1 MFVVTKMAA
10 VKVAITKRVFIK
22 KTVLKSIAVSMLV
35 FCFGALSNQITLD
48 ISYIKLAQ
56 QQAPSLFN
64 YFKVP
69 DDLGFMGAKLAI
81 EDSNTTGKFLKQNF
95 KLSFFNVTEVTKLLT
110 LLAAEYHLGRRF
122 FIIDAPLDVLVQ
134 VNRWANSKPVLL
146 FNVSESADELRHN
159 ECLANIFHTIPS
171 NAMKSDA
178 LAQWLLTKRLN
189 KVLMIRGDKVEDNY
203 LTSSFKRS
211 AKRFGLK
218 IIDEKLWDFNTDLR
232 RSAQQEIPLFTQ
244 TIKNYDVVYVADKSK
259 DFAEFFPFNTYLPR
273 PVIGSAGLEALAWH
287 GVIEQWGAAQLQ
299 NRFTTLADRQM
310 KEVDFAAYLAV
321 RSVAQSVH
329 KLHSNESGEIIT
341 YINSDAFELAAYKG
355 RKLTFRSWNQQL
367 RMPMALVHPHAL
379 VSQSPQPGMLHPK
392 TDLDTLGYDIQE
404 SRCKPSM

>member
-1 MFVVTKMAA
+1 MFGADMFVVTKMAA

-218 IIDEKLWDFNTDLR
+218 IIDEKLWTLILILDEVRNKKFH
-232 RSAQQEIPLFTQ
+232 S
-244 TIKNYDVVYVADKSK
+244 
-259 DFAEFFPFNTYLPR
+259 LPK
-273 PVIGSAGLEALAWH
+273 
-287 GVIEQWGAAQLQ
+287 Q
-299 NRFTTLADRQM
+299 
-310 KEVDFAAYLAV
+310 
-321 RSVAQSVH
+321 
-329 KLHSNESGEIIT
+329 
-341 YINSDAFELAAYKG
+341 
-355 RKLTFRSWNQQL
+355 
-367 RMPMALVHPHAL
+367 
-379 VSQSPQPGMLHPK
+379 
-392 TDLDTLGYDIQE
+392 
-404 SRCKPSM
+404 